1 MPRYR
6 VKRAGS
12 LIGTWRKAG
21 AIVTLTPDEARY
33 FLPPH
38 DDRLEEVKPVEAAA
52 SAAPAAPAATKSARP
67 AADKG

>member
-12 LIGTWRKAG
+12 LIGTYRKEG
-21 AIVTLTPDEARY
+21 AIVTLTEQEARY

-38 DDRLEEVKPVEAAA
+38 DDRLEEVRPVEVP
-52 SAAPAAPAATKSARP
+52 PAAVTSSVIKQAGKTAAGKP
-67 AADKG
+67 